1 MTTSNTTASNNM
13 TTTAST
19 QSNEGKLSE
28 GAKDALIPFLIE
40 RMQELNL
47 RLAAKVGEVDEMH
60 KELDTNE
67 KQLEEMNEELGYRE
81 NEVDYLRRECRK
93 HGVKYTVGHLG

>member
-1 MTTSNTTASNNM
+1 MTT
-13 TTTAST
+13 T

-40 RMQELNL
+40 QMKELKHEVRL
-47 RLAAKVGEVDEMH
+47 TKKELAAKVEEVDEMH
-60 KELDTNE
+60 KELDTKE

>member
-19 QSNEGKLSE
+19 QSNECTLSE
-28 GAKDALIPFLIE
+28 GAKDALILFQIE
-40 RMQELNL
+40 RMKELNL
-47 RLAAKVGEVDEMH
+47 RLAAKVKELEETN
-60 KELDTNE
+60 KELDTKE
-67 KQLEEMNEELGYRE
+67 QELEEMNEELGYRE

-93 HGVKYTVGHLG
+93 NGVEYTVGHLG